1 MERQCNAFLW
11 KGDDSAATGAK
22 VGWDFVTLPKQEGG
36 LGIKKPKEQ
45 NVACIARNIWSLLLK
60 SGSLWV
66 AWCHS
71 YLLRERSIWSVSIP
85 HDQLELE
92 ENFEIKKHGLGLF
105 GAW

>member
-1 MERQCNAFLW
+1 
-11 KGDDSAATGAK
+11 
-22 VGWDFVTLPKQEGG
+22 LPEQEGG

-45 NVACIARNIWSLLLK
+45 NVACSARNIWSLLFK
-60 SGSLWV
+60 SGSLRV